1 MGSRFARHSILVTG
15 STSGIG
21 LATARRL
28 HDEGARVVLHG
39 RRSSSELPDAV
50 LELLQSDR
58 VAYVVADLSKPD
70 QARELPDQVK
80 KKLASLSGVVLNA
93 AVELHKPWDETTA
106 AEWDSVMSVNVRS
119 ALLIAQG
126 AASYLRE
133 TQGSIVVVSSTNAL
147 RVNTSNLVYDSS
159 KAALNHMSRA
169 LALELKAEGIRVNTV
184 MPGGVDTPMLSRWLG
199 DYARSPSQR
208 RRYWRME
215 SQAEPWEL
223 RMTSHQQYSS
233 CSQTTHAGSM
243 EPSWLSTAAR
253 ISAVRVFHS
262 ALRSAPRGAG
272 PSQPAPSGYL
282 EL

>member
-126 AASYLRE
+126 AAPYLRE

-199 DYARSPSQR
+199 DYARSPSAAKKVL
-208 RRYWRME
+208 E
-215 SQAEPWEL
+215 DGI
-223 RMTSHQQYSS
+223 SS
-233 CSQTTHAGSM
+233 GAVGTPDDIASAILFL
-243 EPSWLSTAAR
+243 LSDDAR
-253 ISAVRVFHS
+253 WVN
-262 ALRSAPRGAG
+262 GAQLVVDG
-272 PSQPAPSGYL
+272 GAYLSG
-282 EL
+282 

>member
-199 DYARSPSQR
+199 DYAGSPSAAKKVL
-208 RRYWRME
+208 E
-215 SQAEPWEL
+215 DGI
-223 RMTSHQQYSS
+223 SS
-233 CSQTTHAGSM
+233 GAVGTPDDIASAILFL
-243 EPSWLSTAAR
+243 LSDDAR
-253 ISAVRVFHS
+253 WVN
-262 ALRSAPRGAG
+262 GAQLVVDG
-272 PSQPAPSGYL
+272 GAYLSG
-282 EL
+282 

>member
-199 DYARSPSQR
+199 DYAGSPSAAKKVL
-208 RRYWRME
+208 E
-215 SQAEPWEL
+215 DGI
-223 RMTSHQQYSS
+223 SS
-233 CSQTTHAGSM
+233 GAVGTPDDIA
-243 EPSWLSTAAR
+243 
-253 ISAVRVFHS
+253 SAVLFLLSDDARWVN
-262 ALRSAPRGAG
+262 GAQLVVDG
-272 PSQPAPSGYL
+272 GAYLSG
-282 EL
+282 

>member
-50 LELLQSDR
+50 LKLLQSDR
-58 VAYVVADLSKPD
+58 VAYVDADVSKPD
-70 QARELPDQVK
+70 QARELPDLAQEQVG
-80 KKLASLSGVVLNA
+80 SLSGVVLNA

-119 ALLIAQG
+119 ALLITQG
-126 AASYLRE
+126 AAPYLKKS
-133 TQGSIVVVSSTNAL
+133 QGSIVVVSSTNAL

-159 KAALNHMSRA
+159 KAALNHMARA

-199 DYARSPSQR
+199 EYSGSPSAAKKVL
-208 RRYWRME
+208 E
-215 SQAEPWEL
+215 DGI
-223 RMTSHQQYSS
+223 SS
-233 CSQTTHAGSM
+233 GAVGTPDDIASAILFL
-243 EPSWLSTAAR
+243 LSDDAR
-253 ISAVRVFHS
+253 WVN
-262 ALRSAPRGAG
+262 GAQLVVDG
-272 PSQPAPSGYL
+272 GAYLSG
-282 EL
+282 

>member
-21 LATARRL
+21 LATALRL
-28 HDEGARVVLHG
+28 HDGGARVVLHG
-39 RRSSSELPDAV
+39 RRPSSELPHAV

-58 VAYVVADLSKPD
+58 VAYVDADVSKPD
-70 QARELPDQVK
+70 QARELPDLAQQQVG
-80 KKLASLSGVVLNA
+80 SLSGVVLNA

-126 AASYLRE
+126 AAPYLRE

-199 DYARSPSQR
+199 DYAGSPSAAKKVL
-208 RRYWRME
+208 E
-215 SQAEPWEL
+215 D
-223 RMTSHQQYSS
+223 
-233 CSQTTHAGSM
+233 GI
-243 EPSWLSTAAR
+243 LSGAVETPDDIASAILFLLSDDAR
-253 ISAVRVFHS
+253 WVN
-262 ALRSAPRGAG
+262 GAQLVVDG
-272 PSQPAPSGYL
+272 GAYLSG
-282 EL
+282 

>member
-199 DYARSPSQR
+199 D
-208 RRYWRME
+208 
-215 SQAEPWEL
+215 
-223 RMTSHQQYSS
+223 
-233 CSQTTHAGSM
+233 
-243 EPSWLSTAAR
+243 
-253 ISAVRVFHS
+253 
-262 ALRSAPRGAG
+262 
-272 PSQPAPSGYL
+272 
-282 EL
+282 

>member
-184 MPGGVDTPMLSRWLG
+184 MPGGVDTPMLSRRLG
-199 DYARSPSQR
+199 DNAR
-208 RRYWRME
+208 
-215 SQAEPWEL
+215 
-223 RMTSHQQYSS
+223 
-233 CSQTTHAGSM
+233 
-243 EPSWLSTAAR
+243 
-253 ISAVRVFHS
+253 
-262 ALRSAPRGAG
+262 
-272 PSQPAPSGYL
+272 APSAANKVLEEGLSSGAVGPPDDSASAIRFLLSDDARWVNGAQLVVDGGAYL
-282 EL
+282 SG